1 MATNPIHQLPS
12 MSSEESLEK
21 KFMKVN
27 FAIKSS
33 LESSKRSKILR
44 NKLKKRKKSELNQIL
59 FLLKPL

>member
-12 MSSEESLEK
+12 MSSEELLEK

-33 LESSKRSKILR
+33 LESSKRSKISR
-44 NKLKKRKKSELNQIL
+44 NKLKKRKKSELNQTL
-59 FLLKPL
+59 FLLMSL